1 MAHGLRVSPPC
12 SMIVNWCIASH
23 AVAVDHGAVE
33 DGLVFR
39 ASAYG
44 DQQGVTTTRT
54 SKGIGWA
61 TAKVRTPASVL
72 RRAIRI

>member
-44 DQQGVTTTRT
+44 DQQGVTTTGRPACGRNT
-54 SKGIGWA
+54 IMDVTV
-61 TAKVRTPASVL
+61 TA
-72 RRAIRI
+72 